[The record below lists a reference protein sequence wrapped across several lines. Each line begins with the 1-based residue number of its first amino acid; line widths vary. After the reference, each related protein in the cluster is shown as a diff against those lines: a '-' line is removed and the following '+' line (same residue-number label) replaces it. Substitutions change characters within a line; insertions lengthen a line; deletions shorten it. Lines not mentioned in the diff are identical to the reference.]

1 MIRQLIA
8 TIRALAP
15 PPKALAPLSLAV
27 LVAALAAGPAQ
38 AAVGHSSRPA
48 ASPRAIAAE
57 AVEAGEPEEEIEEEI
72 EVELEFEEEA
82 EEDSEGAFPA
92 ECRLRT
98 ATPRAVARFG
108 RDDMRLTL
116 RYASDSA
123 MRVGVSYWL
132 KGARGTLRLGSTT
145 RRIGRQGTIALSRHL
160 DERAAVKLRAA
171 RTIVVQLAVPHAPS
185 SCRRYL
191 TMRLSPTR
199 PLSGGA
205 TWYEPA

>member
-8 TIRALAP
+8 TIRAFA
-15 PPKALAPLSLAV
+15 PPKALAPLLLAV
-27 LVAALAAGPAQ
+27 FVTALAAGSTQ
-38 AAVGHSSRPA
+38 AAVGHSNGSA
-48 ASPRAIAAE
+48 ASARAIAADAE
-57 AVEAGEPEEEIEEEI
+57 EGESEEEEEEI
-72 EVELEFEEEA
+72 EVELEFEEGEV
-82 EEDSEGAFPA
+82 EEEGALPT

-98 ATPRAVARFG
+98 ATPRVVARFG
-108 RDDMRLTL
+108 RGDMRLTL
-116 RYASDSA
+116 DYTSESVL
-123 MRVGVSYWL
+123 RVGVSYWL

-171 RTIVVQLAVPHAPS
+171 RTIVVQLTVPHTPS

-191 TMRLSPTR
+191 TMRLSPMR
-199 PLSGGA
+199 PLSSGA